1 VRADTL
7 RLDSAVVIARAAFLR
22 GRRLPRDGGPTPEVS
37 HRARSWYTTLHGW
50 ALAHD
55 EVRLFNRA
63 YRGQTNKPFMLSL
76 AARCGLTV
84 PATRISN
91 DLDGPGARRRRRAH
105 RKPVL
110 GGGYCQPLPELLAS
124 TERRDGLAA
133 APAIVQDRLVARR
146 CASSGSAA
154 ASSRSK
160 SAPRRSTTRAA
171 SDTRVEPLPVS
182 RLDPALL
189 ASLGALMAALDMEFA
204 AADFKTSPVTGELVF
219 PGDQLLPH
227 VRRVRPRGRRHRDRR
242 HAGLARG
249 VETAPTPLV
258 PRCPSPRNELGRGVR
273 VLRLRLAR
281 ERRFHTGSHCDC
293 QCYWR
298 R

>member
-1 VRADTL
+1 
-7 RLDSAVVIARAAFLR
+7 VVIARAAFLR
-22 GRRLPRDGGPTPEVS
+22 GDVFHAMADPRPEVS

-55 EVRLFNRA
+55 EVRLFNRG

-91 DLDGPGARRRRRAH
+91 DLDALERDGAGERIG
-105 RKPVL
+105 KPVL

-133 APAIVQDRLVARR
+133 APAIVQERLVAPEVRVFGIGGR
-146 CASSGSAA
+146 FIPFQV
-154 ASSRSK
+154 RSE
-160 SAPRRSTTRAA
+160 ALDYRAA

-219 PGDQLLPH
+219 LEINSSPMFAGF
-227 VRRVRPRGRRHRDRR
+227 DRA
-242 HAGLARG
+242 AGGTVTGAMLDWLA
-249 VETAPTPLV
+249 A
-258 PRCPSPRNELGRGVR
+258 
-273 VLRLRLAR
+273 
-281 ERRFHTGSHCDC
+281 
-293 QCYWR
+293 
-298 R
+298 